1 MKEGRR
7 RTTRVP
13 SLCRK
18 ETHLRASTQ
27 LTSKLVVV
35 ATTDW
40 QQCFIGQFCEVAK
53 VAMIHRKI

>member
-1 MKEGRR
+1 
-7 RTTRVP
+7 
-13 SLCRK
+13 LCGK
-18 ETHLRASTQ
+18 ETQLRASTQ

-40 QQCFIGQFCEVAK
+40 QQYFIGQFSEVAK